1 MNKIVK
7 ILLIFLIVDAVIIGG
22 YFGFKALSSPRGD
35 RGEGAYEWI
44 RIDEDYFPKDF
55 IEDFIK
61 RDAEERDLLPVFIK
75 NYGRDSKVLKKF
87 RGKNFAGPNETQ
99 IRLKYR
105 NLEDWQLIEI
115 KFTAEVGREAQRAVL
130 YVQEG
135 GEWKVGD
142 NGTITQ

>member
-1 MNKIVK
+1 MNRIVK

-22 YFGFKALSSPRGD
+22 YFGFKALRSQGGD
-35 RGEGAYEWI
+35 SGEDTYEWI
-44 RIDEDYFPKDF
+44 RIDEYYYPQDF
-55 IEDFIK
+55 IEEFIM
-61 RDAEERDLLPVFIK
+61 RDAEERDLLPIFIK

-87 RGKNFAGPNETQ
+87 RGKNFAGPSETQ
-99 IRLKYR
+99 LRLKYR
-105 NLEDWQLIEI
+105 NLEDWQLVEI

-142 NGTITQ
+142 NGVISQ